1 MRSEG
6 RLLFLAAMLHALTA
20 AAISVEST
28 RLSVRTVESD
38 GPLPVEVR
46 PAVSMGG
53 RTEVSGEAVF
63 RDGIAWLRPAQGLP
77 MEAFTNTGASASAPV
92 PAWWRAT
99 SALDAGVPSED
110 FAAATWGQVRG
121 MVRKAA
127 GGLVAAGVGTAA
139 SWAPLL
145 AACTARDGTETV
157 RLGDLRQAAG
167 PFWESL
173 IARGATNAP
182 PWYEML
188 CDDAALVNVGQV
200 KRAFSFSVPVGPE
213 AGDDTDGDG
222 LPDLEEAACGTDPE
236 RFDSDGDGMPDGWEL
251 AQGFDPCDASDGK
264 GDADGDGLCNADEY
278 LHGADPFARDTDG
291 DGVWD
296 GAEVRGR
303 SNPFDGGDGGVPVS
317 ESDMRELVLD
327 FNGDYA
333 AWELTVSGMG
343 PEDFRTL
350 RFSMARPGAQ
360 KEVVVM
366 LRKRNSYNL
375 SMKWL
380 NCDGHTD
387 DSCSPW
393 YCWALRVNDRPYGR
407 TFVIYDDDRG
417 AERIPDAYTVI
428 FGAGWIAEN
437 ADGLMSGHTCTHAES
452 GGNVAQGLQ
461 ARLHVLGDPVLAFDY
476 GRDGT
481 IDDDDIVRAQGDD
494 RTFRFWRNDDGDDGD
509 ICEADAYLSDL
520 PRETGERNAADY
532 VVNGRRDLLD
542 FIPVWIDTR
551 GVFPPALPP
560 KLREMFSW
568 ELKGPGNAVWT
579 LNGRENA
586 GAFQAC
592 DVAGCGPDFESF
604 AHEAPV
610 ASLVHGCEM
619 PNRLCARLNGDPYGG
634 LFLFEGERDGES
646 LEIAGCGPDGT
657 EVTRAQADLHI
668 SSVED
673 MYRWLCLRATVGDM
687 SGIAERLESP
697 VNRPDGAC
705 DGRHYVFVHGFNV
718 SPPEARAAG
727 AEMFKRLWQS
737 GLEAMF
743 TVVDWCGDVSQ
754 YASKFTDMAF
764 SGPICPDYYA
774 NVVNAFGSAR
784 ALASRCAALPGR
796 KTFIAHSLGNM
807 LVSAAAVD
815 HALAYERY
823 YMLNAA
829 VAMEAYDGGARTEA
843 MVDRHWRNVPP
854 NYRASGWYNL
864 FPDGDFRSL
873 LTWRGRFKGLWRAI
887 SFYSP
892 TEEVLANARPRQLLL
907 EGSVWKIQEMSKG
920 ANVWHAL
927 NAISGGR
934 TQIACEGGWGVN
946 TFYALNPVYYL
957 AEYGFTAAA
966 AKLTREEAIAHPF
979 FTPFRTETERMHA
992 TGPFEVEEP
1001 EVRESLRAKFLADA
1015 IPAESFA
1022 VGANAIHTSTG
1033 IDCESL
1039 MTFAKKDAWPEG
1051 RRKKSGREWRH
1062 SDVKNVACFFMRTLF
1077 DRMVSG
1083 N

>member
-6 RLLFLAAMLHALTA
+6 RLLFFAAALHALA
-20 AAISVEST
+20 AVAVSIEST
-28 RLSVRTVESD
+28 RLSVRTFESE
-38 GPLPVEVR
+38 GRAPVEIR
-46 PAVSMGG
+46 PAASTSGG
-53 RTEVSGEAVF
+53 IEVSGETVL

-77 MEAFTNTGASASAPV
+77 MEAFTNTGTSGSAPI
-92 PAWWRAT
+92 PSWWRAT
-99 SALDAGVPSED
+99 SALDAGAPAED

-121 MVRKAA
+121 LVRKAT
-127 GGLVAAGVGTAA
+127 GSLSAAGVGTAA

-145 AACTARDGTETV
+145 AACAARDGTETV
-157 RLGDLRQAAG
+157 CLGDLRRAAG

-188 CDDAALVNVGQV
+188 CDDTALVNVGQV

-213 AGDDTDGDG
+213 PGEDTDGDG
-222 LPDLEEAACGTDPE
+222 LTDSEEAACGTDPE

-264 GDADGDGLCNADEY
+264 EDADGDGLCNADEY

-317 ESDMRELVLD
+317 ESDMREFAFD

-360 KEVVVM
+360 KEVAVM

-375 SMKWL
+375 TMKWL

-393 YCWALRVNDRPYGR
+393 YCWALRVNERPSGR
-407 TFVIYDDDRG
+407 TFVMHGDERG
-417 AERIPDAYTVI
+417 AVRIPGAYATVC
-428 FGAGWIAEN
+428 GAGWIAEN
-437 ADGLMSGHTCTHAES
+437 ADGLMTQHTCTDAKS
-452 GGNVAQGLQ
+452 GGNVAQGLE
-461 ARLHVLGDPVLAFDY
+461 ARLHVLGDPVIAFDY
-476 GRDGT
+476 GRDGM
-481 IDDDDIVRAQGDD
+481 IDDDDIIRAQGDN
-494 RTFRFWRNDDGDDGD
+494 RTFRFWRNDDSDDGD
-509 ICEADAYLSDL
+509 ICADGAYLSDL
-520 PRETGERNAADY
+520 PGDVGERNAADG

-551 GVFPPALPP
+551 DVFPPALPRE
-560 KLREMFSW
+560 LREMFSW

-579 LNGRENA
+579 LSGREDA
-586 GAFQAC
+586 GAFQKS
-592 DVAGCGPDFESF
+592 DVSGCGLDFEHF
-604 AHEAPV
+604 AHDAFI
-610 ASLVHGCEM
+610 ASLTGGREI
-619 PNRLCARLNGDPYGG
+619 PDRLSARLNGESGGG
-634 LFLFEGERDGES
+634 LFLFEGEQDGEG
-646 LEIAGCGPDGT
+646 LEVTGFGPDGA
-657 EVTRAQADLHI
+657 EAIRVRADLHI

-673 MYRWLCLRATVGDM
+673 MYRWLCLRATVGDL
-687 SGIAERLESP
+687 SGIGERLGVP
-697 VNRPDGAC
+697 KNRPDGAC

-718 SPPEARAAG
+718 NPHEARAAG

-737 GLEAMF
+737 GLESMF

-764 SGPICPDYYA
+764 SGPVCPDYYA

-815 HALAYERY
+815 HALDYERY

-829 VAMEAYDGGARTEA
+829 VAMEAYDGVARTEA
-843 MVDRHWRNVPP
+843 MVDRHWRNVPA
-854 NYRASGWYNL
+854 NYRASGWCNL
-864 FPDGDFRSL
+864 FPSGDFRRL
-873 LTWRGRFKGLWRAI
+873 LTWRGRFKGLRRAI
-887 SFYSP
+887 SFYSS

-934 TQIACEGGWGVN
+934 TQIACEGGWGIN
-946 TFYALNPVYYL
+946 TYYALNPVYYL

-966 AKLTREEAIAHPF
+966 ARLTREEAIVHPF

-992 TGPFEVEEP
+992 TGPFEVEDP
-1001 EVRESLRAKFLADA
+1001 EVREGLRAKFLADA

-1022 VGANAIHTSTG
+1022 VGANDLHSTTG
-1033 IDCESL
+1033 INCESL
-1039 MTFAKKDAWPEG
+1039 MTFANKNTWPEG
-1051 RRKKSGREWRH
+1051 RRKESGREWRH